1 MNRTT
6 PLVLTLAV
14 AAALAATACHR
25 NDNQNADTTAGAG
38 MATAATTPPPVDSSA
53 GAMAGADAYGN
64 AGAATTPTGPITDTD
79 FYAQALDSG
88 RKEVA
93 AATLGTTTA
102 SDAGVKSF
110 ADMLVKDHTAMNQ
123 KVAAA
128 AGQSDAAAPAPDAS
142 ATADLQG
149 KSGADFD
156 RAFVDK
162 MVTDHQNAI
171 ALFENAA
178 QNASTDQA
186 KSLAQDALPKLRAH
200 LQTAQ
205 DLQGKLG
212 GGTGSMGSDG
222 TGNPGT

>member
-1 MNRTT
+1 MNRTA
-6 PLVLTLAV
+6 PLVLSLAV
-14 AAALAATACHR
+14 AAAIAATACQR
-25 NDNQNADTTAGAG
+25 DDTRNADTTAA
-38 MATAATTPPPVDSSA
+38 ADAAAAAATPPTDAST
-53 GAMAGADAYGN
+53 GAMGDNADAYGN
-64 AGAATTPTGPITDTD
+64 TGATPTGPIADTD

-93 AATLGTTTA
+93 AATLATTTA

-156 RAFVDK
+156 RAFVDR
-162 MVTDHQNAI
+162 MVADHQAAV
-171 ALFENAA
+171 ALFENASR
-178 QNASTDQA
+178 NASTDQA
-186 KSLAQDALPKLRAH
+186 KSLAQDGLPKLRAH

-205 DLQGKLG
+205 DLQAKLG
-212 GGTGSMGSDG
+212 GGTGAMSDG
-222 TGNPGT
+222 TGTPGT

>member
-6 PLVLTLAV
+6 PLVLSLAV
-14 AAALAATACHR
+14 AAVLAATACHR
-25 NDNQNADTTAGAG
+25 DDTQNADTTAASD
-38 MATAATTPPPVDSSA
+38 AAAAAATPPADAST
-53 GAMAGADAYGN
+53 GAMGDNADAYGN
-64 AGAATTPTGPITDTD
+64 TGAPTGPIADTD

-93 AATLGTTTA
+93 AATLATTAA

-149 KSGADFD
+149 KAGADFD
-156 RAFVDK
+156 RDFIDK
-162 MVTDHQNAI
+162 MVADHQAAV

-186 KSLAQDALPKLRAH
+186 KSLAQDGLPKLRAH

-212 GGTGSMGSDG
+212 GATGAMSDG
-222 TGNPGT
+222 TAGAPGT

>member
-6 PLVLTLAV
+6 PLVLTMAV

-25 NDNQNADTTAGAG
+25 NDNADTTAGAG
-38 MATAATTPPPVDSSA
+38 MATAATTPPPMDSSA
-53 GAMAGADAYGN
+53 GAMGATGANGNTGADG
-64 AGAATTPTGPITDTD
+64 TMPTGPITDTD
-79 FYAQALDSG
+79 FYSRALDDG

-93 AATLGTTTA
+93 AATLATTTA

-110 ADMLVKDHTAMNQ
+110 ANTLVKDHTAMNQ
-123 KVAAA
+123 KLAAA
-128 AGQSDAAAPAPDAS
+128 AGQSDAAAPSPDAS

-149 KSGADFD
+149 KTGADFD

-171 ALFENAA
+171 AMFENAA

-212 GGTGSMGSDG
+212 GGTGGMGTDG